1 MLEYYLSEVNKGDST
16 PQITF
21 EVLLKLLEEKYP
33 TTKGRF
39 KQKYLEELALQETNI
54 PKNDEALIRK
64 VLSEILA
71 ESDIIGGEEQHKKDL
86 RQKEEQEIS
95 PWLYCKFYK
104 DRHLKRIK
112 MYVSELFYYLVHSL
126 RSETNQPVHQDIIP
140 QRSYTKRNR
149 SDIVTE
155 EKKPLEVSVN
165 KKPKKLVALK
175 PENLVALKAIKPV
188 TTKNESKMPKGRP
201 GKGTFYYLARKQL
214 CEKGGIRNKD
224 CYGKEFRA
232 TKTKFCKL
240 VQIAAGN
247 SAIFERV
254 NIKQLDKEK
263 DELGEVDELGVVGE
277 LGKVDEQ
284 KERMKHTIN
293 VIRKAITDER
303 IKNQCSTTL
312 PSQRNLLDTTTST
325 QVSHILNCGNSN
337 ASSRQ
342 SIRELIGSNAQ
353 CGSSGNDDQDYSTSN
368 YMSDARR
375 ESVQNLR
382 IHGSLFGSCGEHVS
396 TGRDEDTMDFSVT
409 SSDFD
414 ALGDALGDSNSDVE
428 KYDNLNS
435 DFDDDGNL
443 NSDVDDD
450 GNLNS
455 DVDKDVEN

>member
-165 KKPKKLVALK
+165 KKPKKLKDLK
-175 PENLVALKAIKPV
+175 PSKPV
-188 TTKNESKMPKGRP
+188 TTIHETKLPLGRP
-201 GKGTFYYLARKQL
+201 GKGTNYFLARKEL
-214 CEKGGIRNKD
+214 CEKGGIRNKL

-232 TKTKFCKL
+232 SKSKFCKL
-240 VQIAAGN
+240 VQIAAKN
-247 SAIFERV
+247 NAIFEQV
-254 NIKQLDKEK
+254 QKSQLDHVK
-263 DELGEVDELGVVGE
+263 DELGEA
-277 LGKVDEQ
+277 DEQ
-284 KERMKHTIN
+284 KERLKCTIKL
-293 VIRKAITDER
+293 VDKAITDER
-303 IKNQCSTTL
+303 ITNQYITTL
-312 PSQRNLLDTTTST
+312 PSQGNLLDISMSS
-325 QVSHILNCGNSN
+325 QVALILSRGDGNAGSKQYNSELVDGHAVCGTYGHDHQEH
-337 ASSRQ
+337 SSSANMSDIRRQ
-342 SIRELIGSNAQ
+342 SIQ
-353 CGSSGNDDQDYSTSN
+353 Y
-368 YMSDARR
+368 
-375 ESVQNLR
+375 LR
-382 IHGSLFGSCGEHVS
+382 IHGSLFDAYGEHVS
-396 TGRDEDTMDFSVT
+396 TGSDEEFMDSSVS
-409 SSDFD
+409 SSDFLEF
-414 ALGDALGDSNSDVE
+414 A
-428 KYDNLNS
+428 NLLS
-435 DFDDDGNL
+435 SVADDDVN
-443 NSDVDDD
+443 D
-450 GNLNS
+450 
-455 DVDKDVEN
+455 